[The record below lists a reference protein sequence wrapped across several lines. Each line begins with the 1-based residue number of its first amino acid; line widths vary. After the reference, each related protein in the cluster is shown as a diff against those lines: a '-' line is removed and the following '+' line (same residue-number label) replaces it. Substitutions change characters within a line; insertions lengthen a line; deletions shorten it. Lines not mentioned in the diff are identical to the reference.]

1 MPSCFIRVKY
11 AVSDTSICKA
21 ILKASSRRKS
31 SEHAKVA
38 LTNVSQTS
46 EKILNEPM
54 PVSRKTELLLPL

>member
-1 MPSCFIRVKY
+1 M
-11 AVSDTSICKA
+11 
-21 ILKASSRRKS
+21 LKSF